1 MAGDTTRTVPGA
13 PTWPGGLESMKLGL
27 RGGAE
32 DCGAREWERAAGGL
46 SWVPVDLAWKGGTA
60 RTPVISA

>member
-1 MAGDTTRTVPGA
+1 MAGDTARTVPGA

-46 SWVPVDLAWKGGTA
+46 S
-60 RTPVISA
+60 